1 LLEDLSGNEL
11 SAMGVCH
18 FHACVQPI
26 FEYGESGEIAGNSP
40 VAARHLWWEDNL
52 FGLPQLF
59 TWGLPTD
66 ITPAPYRPMSPCDE
80 SFVCNAFESWGWN
93 FTNVGLLH
101 DFTSWFA
108 DETYSLMV
116 VWMPVEWASYKSIN
130 DLFDGAPS
138 GFSYASHA
146 RIPGHGR

>member
-1 LLEDLSGNEL
+1 MIVNNRKNTTKLTLIIGLYLLLYLGSRLPNLLD
-11 SAMGVCH
+11 
-18 FHACVQPI
+18 FPI
-26 FEYGESGEIAGNSP
+26 
-40 VAARHLWWEDNL
+40 
-52 FGLPQLF
+52 
-59 TWGLPTD
+59 
-66 ITPAPYRPMSPCDE
+66 
-80 SFVCNAFESWGWN
+80 
-93 FTNVGLLH
+93 
-101 DFTSWFA
+101 FTSWFA